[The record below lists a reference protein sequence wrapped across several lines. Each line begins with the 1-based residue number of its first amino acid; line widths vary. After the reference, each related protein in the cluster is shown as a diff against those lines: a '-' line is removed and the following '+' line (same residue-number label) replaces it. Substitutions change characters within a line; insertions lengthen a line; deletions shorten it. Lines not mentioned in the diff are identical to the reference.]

1 MNTNSSTLTEKH
13 ILPAVSKEWF
23 LRMCTHPESRILMLV
38 FDFSDII
45 KHFRCRNS
53 DEVPRQVITAIICI
67 IMKEKQM
74 QT

>member
-38 FDFSDII
+38 FDFSDIV
-45 KHFRCRNS
+45 KHYRCRNS
-53 DEVPRQVITAIICI
+53 DGIPREFITAIICI